1 MACFDSCQCLG
12 ERGQRSILYSI
23 LKNDN
28 QYNQHS
34 QGRARVCSCGSKK
47 KVVLRSPQ
55 TTCKAASAVL
65 LKTLKFV
72 KNVLCF
78 RELPAEDQLQLV
90 RNSWAQLL
98 VLGMAQDMMDFET
111 METPEPSMLQKIL
124 TSGQGRQETAHGRS
138 SQGVSL
144 TDALQSEAHQALNE
158 YVKVTHRR
166 DATRF
171 TKLFIALSMLRSINA
186 NVVAGLFF
194 KPVIGTCQ
202 DKTRLLAYPHHMPHT
217 SMEQGGTWQVAVGI
231 QSGMDPRP
239 ERCCHDDTLG
249 GGRGR
254 RQQAVVVRPDDKCD
268 QRGPSSSE
276 EEEED
281 EEEWEEEEQEEEEEE
296 TSHYT

>member
-28 QYNQHS
+28 QPNQHS
-34 QGRARVCSCGSKK
+34 QVRARLAVPQQQACSCGSKK

-55 TTCKAASAVL
+55 TTCKAASAAL

-98 VLGMAQDMMDFET
+98 VLGMAQDLIDFET
-111 METPEPSMLQKIL
+111 METPDFSMLQNIL

-138 SQGVSL
+138 DQGVSL
-144 TDALQSEAHQALNE
+144 TDVQGIKMFLNKCWGLDISTKEYAYLKGAILFNPDIAELRCQSYIQALQSEAHQALNE
-158 YVKVTHRR
+158 YVKATHRR
-166 DATRF
+166 DSTRF

-194 KPVIGTCQ
+194 KPVIGTVSMNE
-202 DKTRLLAYPHHMPHT
+202 LLLEMFY
-217 SMEQGGTWQVAVGI
+217 G
-231 QSGMDPRP
+231 
-239 ERCCHDDTLG
+239 
-249 GGRGR
+249 
-254 RQQAVVVRPDDKCD
+254 K
-268 QRGPSSSE
+268 
-276 EEEED
+276 
-281 EEEWEEEEQEEEEEE
+281 
-296 TSHYT
+296 